1 MGLPGAMAAAPAG
14 GGAPLLAPA
23 AAPHAAGAAGG
34 AAADAPPPPPP
45 APALRARAALL
56 LFSPACDAVLLVS
69 SSSRPGAWVVPGGGV
84 ERGEAPRACALREL
98 WEEAGAVPA
107 QPRALLQ
114 LQAAPL
120 LGKRS
125 ATHAFAG
132 LLGRLE
138 EEYPESS
145 QRQRQWW
152 PLAQALGALEGSAV
166 GAAVWGAAVEA
177 LGGSAAALPAPAV
190 ILARL
195 SAPAAAAAAA
205 E

>member
-1 MGLPGAMAAAPAG
+1 MAAAPAG

-23 AAPHAAGAAGG
+23 AVSGGGGG
-34 AAADAPPPPPP
+34 APQ
-45 APALRARAALL
+45 PALRARAALL

-107 QPRALLQ
+107 QARALLQ

-138 EEYPESS
+138 EEYPEGS

-152 PLAQALGALEGSAV
+152 PLAAALGALEGSAV
-166 GAAVWGAAVEA
+166 GAAVWGAAMEA
-177 LGGSAAALPAPAV
+177 LGGSAAALPAPAA